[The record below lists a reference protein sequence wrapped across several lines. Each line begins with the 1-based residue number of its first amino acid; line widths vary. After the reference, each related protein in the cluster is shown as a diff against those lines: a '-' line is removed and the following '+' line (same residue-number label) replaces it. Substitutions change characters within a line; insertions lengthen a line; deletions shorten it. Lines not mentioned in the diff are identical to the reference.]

1 MQDNS
6 QTLSM
11 LTEFARQKHVKRWN
25 GRKTL
30 NDFNLLDHAARVAN
44 ITRILCKLS
53 EEAGLFLLPELKLHA
68 LEYALYHDFGE
79 VYLND
84 TPSTVK
90 AKHPELD
97 CLIKS
102 IEHELL
108 APLQLS
114 VTAYSQAIVK
124 YADIID
130 CLHEAL
136 LEKRLGSR
144 DAEYDVVIANA
155 MDKIHGVI
163 SKYGLNK
170 SGNDMLVLVFQ
181 HKARECAKYLFD
193 ELSVDN

>member
-97 CLIKS
+97 CLI
-102 IEHELL
+102 
-108 APLQLS
+108 
-114 VTAYSQAIVK
+114 TYSQAIVK